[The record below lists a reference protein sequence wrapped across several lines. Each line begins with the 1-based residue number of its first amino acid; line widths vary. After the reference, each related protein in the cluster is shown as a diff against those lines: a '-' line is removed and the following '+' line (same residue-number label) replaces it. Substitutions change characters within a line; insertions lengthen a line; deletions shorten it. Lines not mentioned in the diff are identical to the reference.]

1 MSSCRPLKCAFC
13 SRRFKYRACMADHIH
28 MDHMDVI
35 AHKLNQIRHRK
46 IQMALQ
52 QIQKFNQIR
61 PVKVSVIKCNHF
73 NLCKS
78 QA

>member
-13 SRRFKYRACMADHIH
+13 SRRFKYRACIADHIRA
-28 MDHMDVI
+28 DHMDAI
-35 AHKLNQIRHRK
+35 LYKLKQIRQRK
-46 IQMALQ
+46 IALQ

-61 PVKVSVIKCNHF
+61 PVKVSVIKRNHF

>member
-1 MSSCRPLKCAFC
+1 
-13 SRRFKYRACMADHIH
+13 MADHIRA
-28 MDHMDVI
+28 DHMDAIVY
-35 AHKLNQIRHRK
+35 KLNQMRQRK

-52 QIQKFNQIR
+52 QIHKFNQIR
-61 PVKVSVIKCNHF
+61 PIKVSVIKRNNF